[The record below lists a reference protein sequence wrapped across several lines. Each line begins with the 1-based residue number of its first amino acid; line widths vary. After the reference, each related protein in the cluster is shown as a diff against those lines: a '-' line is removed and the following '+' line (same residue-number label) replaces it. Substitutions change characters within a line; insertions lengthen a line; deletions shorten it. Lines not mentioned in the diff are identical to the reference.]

1 MLRSAGYFSGFS
13 CPFDGASGA
22 GCPRPHCQYRHGAGR
37 SGQQP
42 LSDAPAME
50 LGKSIQELER
60 IKKAIESVKTEV
72 EEGQKKLSQYNLQDE
87 IPKNSLTSKTNDV
100 KGNKTSSDDDGLCSS
115 LTKDK
120 CLVAPVSKYSS
131 KGCHLVSSKY
141 VIDHSCPATDLE
153 YDPLLNYS
161 AGLLS
166 SSIMKEQENEIQQ
179 FKRVKMPLDDFHME
193 SPKMSPCGNRH
204 GSPKK
209 RSRSYS
215 PIKLEIKLQE
225 SDDDDIL
232 VIDAPPLTVTKKPRI
247 SRSFKNWNRE
257 ENKQENLQ
265 NSNVAEDALKSIEE
279 KRAEVTVILQK
290 DDNADV
296 SNPEKSL
303 KTPPKTQSAYLPDV
317 KINAL
322 KSLNNLCEQRKLFT
336 VSKENNIS
344 SISHIKAQMQKETL
358 KKEDPKSE
366 ISVKTSVEELSTN
379 KYKNTPTCKSEAQTS
394 LYFEASSKDKTVLTA
409 QGTCK
414 KLPINI
420 GEIQI
425 IHENGENEVL
435 ENALIHPS
443 TPLNLGEKICQ
454 DVDLLTKNRSGESNS
469 NMNTTIQESEI
480 IILDSSSEEE
490 MEYSEEDTELSE
502 SDDPIEE
509 CRRIFNE
516 FVESEAQ
523 KQEIAKQALGAHAE
537 VDTLDTKTNM
547 VPGQKKRI
555 AHTAKFDVQ
564 TNKEILVPF
573 KAPLPQQSCP
583 TRILQAQQQA
593 VQITA
598 AVKSGQAFVA
608 ATSGQKKTVPVL
620 STTQIQNVGPMVCL
634 NLLEVQPVATSSGQ
648 LNVFLQGNAVTAMPC
663 RPSNISIKRIAPMP
677 IKVSSRRR
685 FSIIPES
692 GSKVPHDTRQ
702 RYVNFFVEEYLKVCR
717 TVNEAFDKALVEE
730 KAIYDR
736 CGSKNMYLNI
746 AVNTLKKLR
755 DQGSL
760 SPNGQSCGS
769 RWTNTTGSRKSEE
782 KNDFSGIVLY
792 RILKDYVLTEE
803 QLHESGYPQP
813 NPEKPGSA
821 ILGNGITKTAV
832 SDASKRLC
840 CRCGEIYTVTAS
852 GKHIRK
858 EECNYHSGRVLRQ
871 KVPGGLETRYSC
883 CEGVVG
889 SPGCQ
894 VAKLHVHD
902 GRKENLDGFVKTFI
916 KLTPADGNHG
926 VFALDCEMCY
936 TTQGLELT
944 RVTVVDSNLQVA
956 YDTLVKPDNEI
967 IDYNTRFSGVTE
979 EDLKNTSSS
988 IRDVQAILLNLFSAD
1003 TILIGHS
1010 LENDLFALKLI
1021 HNTVVD
1027 TAVVF
1032 PHRLGLP
1039 HKRALRNLM
1048 ADYLRRIIQDDVG
1061 GHDSSEDAAACME
1074 LMLWKVKEDTKGR
1087 KW

>member
-1 MLRSAGYFSGFS
+1 MLHSVGYFSGFS
-13 CPFDGASGA
+13 CPFDGASGG

-87 IPKNSLTSKTNDV
+87 ILKNSLTSKINDV
-100 KGNKTSSDDDGLCSS
+100 KGNKTSPDDDGLCSS

-131 KGCHLVSSKY
+131 KGCRLLSGKY
-141 VIDHSCPATDLE
+141 VIDNSCPATDLE

-166 SSIMKEQENEIQQ
+166 SSIMKEEENDTQQ
-179 FKRVKMPLDDFHME
+179 FKRVKMPLADFHMDC
-193 SPKMSPCGNRH
+193 PKMSPCGNQH

-209 RSRSYS
+209 RPRSYS

-257 ENKQENLQ
+257 DNKHVAVTCPENLQ
-265 NSNVAEDALKSIEE
+265 NSDMAEDPLKCIEE
-279 KRAEVTVILQK
+279 KRAEVTVTLQK
-290 DDNADV
+290 DDNTDV

-303 KTPPKTQSAYLPDV
+303 KTSPKTRSAYLPDV

-322 KSLNNLCEQRKLFT
+322 KSLNNLHEQRKLFT

-344 SISHIKAQMQKETL
+344 SVSHIKAQMQKETL

-379 KYKNTPTCKSEAQTS
+379 KYKNIPSCKRETQTS
-394 LYFEASSKDKTVLTA
+394 QYFEASSKDKTA

-414 KLPINI
+414 KLPVNI
-420 GEIQI
+420 GKIQI
-425 IHENGENEVL
+425 IQEHGENQVL
-435 ENALIHPS
+435 GNAPIHPS
-443 TPLNLGEKICQ
+443 TPLNLGEKVCH
-454 DVDLLTKNRSGESNS
+454 DVDLSTKNHSGESNS
-469 NMNTTIQESEI
+469 NTMNTTIKESEI

-490 MEYSEEDTELSE
+490 MEYSEEDTEVSE

-555 AHTAKFDVQ
+555 AHTAKFDV
-564 TNKEILVPF
+564 
-573 KAPLPQQSCP
+573 
-583 TRILQAQQQA
+583 
-593 VQITA
+593 
-598 AVKSGQAFVA
+598 
-608 ATSGQKKTVPVL
+608 
-620 STTQIQNVGPMVCL
+620 
-634 NLLEVQPVATSSGQ
+634 
-648 LNVFLQGNAVTAMPC
+648 
-663 RPSNISIKRIAPMP
+663 
-677 IKVSSRRR
+677 SSRRR
-685 FSIIPES
+685 PSIIPES

-717 TVNEAFDKALVEE
+717 TINEAFDKALVEE

-769 RWTNTTGSRKSEE
+769 RCTNATGSRKLEE
-782 KNDFSGIVLY
+782 KNDFTGIVLY

-803 QLHESGYPQP
+803 QLHENGYPQP

-821 ILGNGITKTAV
+821 ILSNGITKTAV
-832 SDASKRLC
+832 SDASKRVC

-902 GRKENLDGFVKTFI
+902 GRKENLEGFVKTFI

-979 EDLKNTSSS
+979 EDLKNITSS

>member
-1 MLRSAGYFSGFS
+1 
-13 CPFDGASGA
+13 
-22 GCPRPHCQYRHGAGR
+22 
-37 SGQQP
+37 
-42 LSDAPAME
+42 
-50 LGKSIQELER
+50 
-60 IKKAIESVKTEV
+60 
-72 EEGQKKLSQYNLQDE
+72 
-87 IPKNSLTSKTNDV
+87 
-100 KGNKTSSDDDGLCSS
+100 
-115 LTKDK
+115 
-120 CLVAPVSKYSS
+120 
-131 KGCHLVSSKY
+131 
-141 VIDHSCPATDLE
+141 
-153 YDPLLNYS
+153 
-161 AGLLS
+161 
-166 SSIMKEQENEIQQ
+166 
-179 FKRVKMPLDDFHME
+179 
-193 SPKMSPCGNRH
+193 
-204 GSPKK
+204 
-209 RSRSYS
+209 
-215 PIKLEIKLQE
+215 
-225 SDDDDIL
+225 
-232 VIDAPPLTVTKKPRI
+232 
-247 SRSFKNWNRE
+247 
-257 ENKQENLQ
+257 
-265 NSNVAEDALKSIEE
+265 
-279 KRAEVTVILQK
+279 
-290 DDNADV
+290 
-296 SNPEKSL
+296 
-303 KTPPKTQSAYLPDV
+303 
-317 KINAL
+317 
-322 KSLNNLCEQRKLFT
+322 
-336 VSKENNIS
+336 
-344 SISHIKAQMQKETL
+344 
-358 KKEDPKSE
+358 
-366 ISVKTSVEELSTN
+366 
-379 KYKNTPTCKSEAQTS
+379 
-394 LYFEASSKDKTVLTA
+394 
-409 QGTCK
+409 
-414 KLPINI
+414 
-420 GEIQI
+420 
-425 IHENGENEVL
+425 
-435 ENALIHPS
+435 
-443 TPLNLGEKICQ
+443 
-454 DVDLLTKNRSGESNS
+454 
-469 NMNTTIQESEI
+469 
-480 IILDSSSEEE
+480 
-490 MEYSEEDTELSE
+490 
-502 SDDPIEE
+502 
-509 CRRIFNE
+509 
-516 FVESEAQ
+516 
-523 KQEIAKQALGAHAE
+523 
-537 VDTLDTKTNM
+537 
-547 VPGQKKRI
+547 
-555 AHTAKFDVQ
+555 
-564 TNKEILVPF
+564 
-573 KAPLPQQSCP
+573 
-583 TRILQAQQQA
+583 
-593 VQITA
+593 
-598 AVKSGQAFVA
+598 
-608 ATSGQKKTVPVL
+608 
-620 STTQIQNVGPMVCL
+620 
-634 NLLEVQPVATSSGQ
+634 
-648 LNVFLQGNAVTAMPC
+648 
-663 RPSNISIKRIAPMP
+663 
-677 IKVSSRRR
+677 
-685 FSIIPES
+685 IPES

-760 SPNGQSCGS
+760 SPNGKKLCMEIGGKKEVMMSDTDKDHS
-769 RWTNTTGSRKSEE
+769 ILH
-782 KNDFSGIVLY
+782 FSGIVLY

-803 QLHESGYPQP
+803 QLHENGYPQP

-821 ILGNGITKTAV
+821 ILGNGITKTA
-832 SDASKRLC
+832 SEERRATSKRVC

-902 GRKENLDGFVKTFI
+902 GRKENLEGFVKTFI

>member
-1 MLRSAGYFSGFS
+1 MLRSAGYFSGFP
-13 CPFDGASGA
+13 CPFDGASGG
-22 GCPRPHCQYRHGAGR
+22 GCPRPCCQFRHEAGR
-37 SGQQP
+37 SGRQP

-50 LGKSIQELER
+50 PGKGIQELER

-72 EEGQKKLSQYNLQDE
+72 EEGQKKLSQYNIQDE
-87 IPKNSLTSKTNDV
+87 IPKNSLISKTNDV
-100 KGNKTSSDDDGLCSS
+100 KGNYTCADDDLCS
-115 LTKDK
+115 LTKN
-120 CLVAPVSKYSS
+120 CLVAPVSKYS
-131 KGCHLVSSKY
+131 KKTCPLASSKY
-141 VIDHSCPATDLE
+141 VIDHSCPTTDLE

-166 SSIMKEQENEIQQ
+166 SSIMKEENDTHQ
-179 FKRVKMPLDDFHME
+179 FKQVKMPPVNFHIE
-193 SPKMSPCGNRH
+193 SPKMSLCGIGHR
-204 GSPKK
+204 SPKK
-209 RSRSYS
+209 RSRSSS

-225 SDDDDIL
+225 SDDDDDDL
-232 VIDAPPLTVTKKPRI
+232 VIDVPPLTVTKKPRI
-247 SRSFKNWNRE
+247 SRSLKNWNRE
-257 ENKQENLQ
+257 VMKQNLQ
-265 NSNVAEDALKSIEE
+265 NSDIAEDPLKCIE
-279 KRAEVTVILQK
+279 KKGEVTVILQK
-290 DDNADV
+290 DDKTNV
-296 SNPEKSL
+296 NSIEKSL
-303 KTPPKTQSAYLPDV
+303 KTSPKTQNAHLPNV
-317 KINAL
+317 KING
-322 KSLNNLCEQRKLFT
+322 LNCSDNINEQRKSFI
-336 VSKENNIS
+336 VSQENNLS
-344 SISHIKAQMQKETL
+344 SVSPIKALMQKETL
-358 KKEDPKSE
+358 KKDDPKSE
-366 ISVKTSVEELSTN
+366 ISVKISDVEELDSS
-379 KYKNTPTCKSEAQTS
+379 KYKNIPSCKRGAQSS
-394 LYFEASSKDKTVLTA
+394 LYFENRSKDTTVITTQETFKT
-409 QGTCK
+409 
-414 KLPINI
+414 LPVNK
-420 GEIQI
+420 GENQI
-425 IHENGENEVL
+425 IQENEVL
-435 ENALIHPS
+435 GNVFIHS
-443 TPLNLGEKICQ
+443 SSPLNLDERVCR
-454 DVDLLTKNRSGESNS
+454 DVRLLTTNCSGENNS
-469 NMNTTIQESEI
+469 KTMCTTIEESEVI
-480 IILDSSSEEE
+480 VLDSSSEEE
-490 MEYSEEDTELSE
+490 RECSEEDTELSE

-516 FVESEAQ
+516 FVESEAR
-523 KQEIAKQALGAHAE
+523 KQEIAKQGLGIPAE
-537 VDTLDTKTNM
+537 LDTLDTKTDM

-564 TNKEILVPF
+564 NNKEILVPF
-573 KAPLPQQSCP
+573 KAPLPQQACH
-583 TRILQAQQQA
+583 TRILQVQQQA
-593 VQITA
+593 AQITA

-620 STTQIQNVGPMVCL
+620 STTQIQNIGPMVCL
-634 NLLEVQPVATSSGQ
+634 NLLDVQPVATSSGQ
-648 LNVFLQGNAVTAMPC
+648 LNVFLQGNAATVMPC
-663 RPSNISIKRIAPMP
+663 RPSNISVKRISPMP

-685 FSIIPES
+685 PSVVPES

-702 RYVNFFVEEYLKVCR
+702 RYVNFFVEEFLKVCR

-760 SPNGQSCGS
+760 SPNGQSSGNRC
-769 RWTNTTGSRKSEE
+769 TNATGSRKSDE
-782 KNDFSGIVLY
+782 KNGFTGVVLY

-803 QLHESGYPQP
+803 QMHENGYPQP
-813 NPEKPGSA
+813 NPDKPGSA

-832 SDASKRLC
+832 SDASKRVC
-840 CRCGEIYTVTAS
+840 CRCGEIYTVTTS

-902 GRKENLDGFVKTFI
+902 GRKENLEGFVKTFS
-916 KLTPADGNHG
+916 KLPADGNHG

-936 TTQGLELT
+936 TTQGLELI

-956 YDTLVKPDNEI
+956 YNTLVKPDNEI

-988 IRDVQAILLNLFSAD
+988 IRDVQAILLNLFSDD

-1021 HNTVVD
+1021 HNTIVD

-1048 ADYLRRIIQDDVG
+1048 ADYLRRIIQDDG
-1061 GHDSSEDAAACME
+1061 FCEHHLGSTE
-1074 LMLWKVKEDTKGR
+1074 LE
-1087 KW
+1087 

>member
-1 MLRSAGYFSGFS
+1 MLHSVGYFSGFS
-13 CPFDGASGA
+13 CPFDGASGG

-42 LSDAPAME
+42 LSDAPAM
-50 LGKSIQELER
+50 
-60 IKKAIESVKTEV
+60 
-72 EEGQKKLSQYNLQDE
+72 
-87 IPKNSLTSKTNDV
+87 
-100 KGNKTSSDDDGLCSS
+100 
-115 LTKDK
+115 
-120 CLVAPVSKYSS
+120 
-131 KGCHLVSSKY
+131 
-141 VIDHSCPATDLE
+141 
-153 YDPLLNYS
+153 
-161 AGLLS
+161 GLLS
-166 SSIMKEQENEIQQ
+166 SSIMKEEENDTQQ
-179 FKRVKMPLDDFHME
+179 FKRVKMPLADFHMDC
-193 SPKMSPCGNRH
+193 PKMSPCGNQH

-209 RSRSYS
+209 RPRSYS

-257 ENKQENLQ
+257 DNKHVAVTCPENLQ
-265 NSNVAEDALKSIEE
+265 NSDMAEDPLKCIEE
-279 KRAEVTVILQK
+279 KRAEVTVTLQK
-290 DDNADV
+290 DDNTDV

-303 KTPPKTQSAYLPDV
+303 KTSPKTRSAYLPDV

-322 KSLNNLCEQRKLFT
+322 KSLNNLHEQRKLFT

-344 SISHIKAQMQKETL
+344 SVSHIKAQMQKETL

-379 KYKNTPTCKSEAQTS
+379 KYKNIPSCKRETQTS
-394 LYFEASSKDKTVLTA
+394 QYFEASSKDKTA

-414 KLPINI
+414 KLPVNI
-420 GEIQI
+420 GKIQI
-425 IHENGENEVL
+425 IQEHGENQVL
-435 ENALIHPS
+435 GNAPIHPS
-443 TPLNLGEKICQ
+443 TPLNLGEKVCH
-454 DVDLLTKNRSGESNS
+454 DVDLSTKNHSGESNS
-469 NMNTTIQESEI
+469 NTMNTTIKESEI

-490 MEYSEEDTELSE
+490 MEYSEEDTEVSE

-663 RPSNISIKRIAPMP
+663 RPSNISVKRIAPMP

-685 FSIIPES
+685 PSIIPES

-717 TVNEAFDKALVEE
+717 TINEAFDKALVEE

-769 RWTNTTGSRKSEE
+769 RCTNATGSRKLEE
-782 KNDFSGIVLY
+782 KNDFTGIVLY

-803 QLHESGYPQP
+803 QLHENGYPQP

-821 ILGNGITKTAV
+821 ILSNGITKTAV
-832 SDASKRLC
+832 SDASKRVC

-902 GRKENLDGFVKTFI
+902 GRKENLEGFVKTFI

-979 EDLKNTSSS
+979 EDLKNITSS

>member
-1 MLRSAGYFSGFS
+1 
-13 CPFDGASGA
+13 
-22 GCPRPHCQYRHGAGR
+22 
-37 SGQQP
+37 
-42 LSDAPAME
+42 ME

-166 SSIMKEQENEIQQ
+166 SSIMKEQEDEIQQ

-193 SPKMSPCGNRH
+193 SPKMSPCGNQH

-257 ENKQENLQ
+257 ENKQVAVTRAENLQ

-322 KSLNNLCEQRKLFT
+322 KSLNNLCEQRKSFT

-409 QGTCK
+409 QGSCK
-414 KLPINI
+414 KLPVNI
-420 GEIQI
+420 GKIQI

-443 TPLNLGEKICQ
+443 TPLNLGEKICH
-454 DVDLLTKNRSGESNS
+454 DVDLLTKNRSGERNS

-685 FSIIPES
+685 LSIIPES

-792 RILKDYVLTEE
+792 RILKGYVLTEE

-832 SDASKRLC
+832 SD
-840 CRCGEIYTVTAS
+840 
-852 GKHIRK
+852 
-858 EECNYHSGRVLRQ
+858 
-871 KVPGGLETRYSC
+871 VPGGLETRYSC

-894 VAKLHVHD
+894 VAKLHVQD